1 MDDSSEGRLWSL
13 IRRFFSGKTESPI
26 EDVIMEAQED
36 GELTSDESQMLIN
49 ILRLGRKQVKEI
61 MLPRTDIDCAET
73 NASIQEVAE
82 IIINTGH
89 SRVPIFQQTKDHI
102 VGIVHAKDL
111 LTSLLH
117 PESNGRSLRSIMRP
131 PFFIPETINVKKMIL
146 EFQNK
151 KVHMAIVIDEYG
163 GTSGLITFEDVLEE
177 IVGEIEDEYDAPRP
191 AEIQIL
197 EDHSHLVSGRTTLTD
212 LQEQLGIELESDQV
226 ETVGGYLTQSAGQ
239 VPQAGEVFHLQE
251 YAFKI
256 KEADAKQI
264 FWILIYPLAETFE
277 ESATVQEFSK

>member
-13 IRRFFSGKTESPI
+13 IRRFFGGKTESPI

-49 ILRLGRKQVKEI
+49 ILRLGRKQIREI
-61 MLPRTDIDCAET
+61 MLPRTDIDCAELHS
-73 NASIQEVAE
+73 NIQNVAE
-82 IIINTGH
+82 IIIDTGH
-89 SRVPIFQQTKDHI
+89 SRIPVFQQTKDHI
-102 VGIVHAKDL
+102 VGIIHAKDL

-117 PESNGRSLRSIMRP
+117 PESNGNALQSIMRP

-212 LQEQLGIELESDQV
+212 LTEQLGIELESDQV
-226 ETVGGYLTQSAGQ
+226 ETVGGYLTQTAGE
-239 VPQAGEVFHLQE
+239 VPQSGEVFHIRE
-251 YAFKI
+251 YAFQI
-256 KEADAKQI
+256 KEADAKQV
-264 FWILIYPLAETFE
+264 FWILIYPLAQNIKE
-277 ESATVQEFSK
+277 EPAA

>member
-13 IRRFFSGKTESPI
+13 IRKFFGGKTESPI
-26 EDVIMEAQED
+26 EDIIMEARED
-36 GELTSDESQMLIN
+36 GELSSDESLMLIN

-61 MLPRTDIDCAET
+61 MLPRTDIDCAEI
-73 NASIQEVAE
+73 NSSIQDIAK

-89 SRVPIFQQTKDHI
+89 SRIPVFQDTKDHI
-102 VGIVHAKDL
+102 VGIIHAKDL
-111 LTSLLH
+111 LTNLLRPETNNSSLQ
-117 PESNGRSLRSIMRP
+117 SIMRA

-191 AEIQIL
+191 AEIQVL

-212 LQEQLGIELESDQV
+212 LKEQLGIELDSDQV
-226 ETVGGYLTQSAGQ
+226 ETVGGYLTQTFGH
-239 VPQAGEVFHLQE
+239 VPQTGEVLNILDFTFQ
-251 YAFKI
+251 I
-256 KEADAKQI
+256 KEADAKQV
-264 FWILIYPLAETFE
+264 FWILIYPLS
-277 ESATVQEFSK
+277 ESFKENQPT